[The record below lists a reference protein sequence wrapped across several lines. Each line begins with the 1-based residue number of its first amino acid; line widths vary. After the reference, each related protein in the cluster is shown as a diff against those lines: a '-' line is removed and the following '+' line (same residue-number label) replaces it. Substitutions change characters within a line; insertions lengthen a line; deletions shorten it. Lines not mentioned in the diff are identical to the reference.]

1 MDKKL
6 GIISIVLVVSL
17 FLISTVMYCPVV
29 NADSINN
36 NNNNNTDNSIGLT
49 IPLPFSSH
57 IADQII
63 DEKNYVNNILPFP

>member
-17 FLISTVMYCPVV
+17 FLITTVMYCPIV

-36 NNNNNTDNSIGLT
+36 NNNTDNSVELT

-63 DEKNYVNNILPFP
+63 DEKSYVNNILPFP

>member
-6 GIISIVLVVSL
+6 GIIGIVLVVSL
-17 FLISTVMYCPVV
+17 FLMSTVIYCPIV

-36 NNNNNTDNSIGLT
+36 NNTNTDNSVELT
-49 IPLPFSSH
+49 IPLPFSSY
-57 IADQII
+57 IADKII

>member
-6 GIISIVLVVSL
+6 GIIGIVLVVSL
-17 FLISTVMYCPVV
+17 FLMSTVIYCPII
-29 NADSINN
+29 NAISI
-36 NNNNNTDNSIGLT
+36 NNNNTDNSVKLT

-63 DEKNYVNNILPFP
+63 DDS

>member
-1 MDKKL
+1 MVKKL

-17 FLISTVMYCPVV
+17 FLITTVMYCPIV

-36 NNNNNTDNSIGLT
+36 NNNNTDNCVELT

-63 DEKNYVNNILPFP
+63 DEKSYVNNILPFP

>member
-17 FLISTVMYCPVV
+17 FLITTVMYCPIV
-29 NADSINN
+29 NAYSINN
-36 NNNNNTDNSIGLT
+36 KTDDSVELT

>member
-1 MDKKL
+1 MVKKL

-17 FLISTVMYCPVV
+17 FLITTVMYCPIV

-36 NNNNNTDNSIGLT
+36 NTDNSVELT
-49 IPLPFSSH
+49 IPLPFSSY

>member
-17 FLISTVMYCPVV
+17 FLITAVMYCPIV

-36 NNNNNTDNSIGLT
+36 NTDNSVELT

-57 IADQII
+57 IADQIF

>member
-6 GIISIVLVVSL
+6 RILSIVLVVSL
-17 FLISTVMYCPVV
+17 FLMSTVIYCPIV
-29 NADSINN
+29 NAISI
-36 NNNNNTDNSIGLT
+36 NNNNTDNSVKLT

>member
-17 FLISTVMYCPVV
+17 FLIATVICCPIV
-29 NADSINN
+29 NADSFNK
-36 NNNNNTDNSIGLT
+36 NNTDNTFELT

-57 IADQII
+57 MADQII
-63 DEKNYVNNILPFP
+63 DKKNYVNNILPFP

>member
-1 MDKKL
+1 MVKKL

-17 FLISTVMYCPVV
+17 FLITTVMYCPIV

-36 NNNNNTDNSIGLT
+36 NNNTDNSVELT

>member
-17 FLISTVMYCPVV
+17 FLITTVMYCPIV

-36 NNNNNTDNSIGLT
+36 NTDNSVELT

>member
-6 GIISIVLVVSL
+6 GINSIVLVMSL
-17 FLISTVMYCPVV
+17 FLMSTVIYCPIV

-36 NNNNNTDNSIGLT
+36 NNNNTDNSVELT
-49 IPLPFSSH
+49 IPLPFSSY

>member
-1 MDKKL
+1 MVKKL

-17 FLISTVMYCPVV
+17 FLITTVMYCPIV

-36 NNNNNTDNSIGLT
+36 NTDNSVELT

-57 IADQII
+57 IVDQII
-63 DEKNYVNNILPFP
+63 DEKKYVNNILPFP

>member
-17 FLISTVMYCPVV
+17 VLMSTFIYCPIV

-36 NNNNNTDNSIGLT
+36 NNNNTDNSGELT
-49 IPLPFSSH
+49 IPLPFGSH

>member
-6 GIISIVLVVSL
+6 GILNIVLVVSL
-17 FLISTVMYCPVV
+17 FLMSAFIYCPIV

-36 NNNNNTDNSIGLT
+36 NNNNTDNSVELT

-57 IADQII
+57 IANQII
-63 DEKNYVNNILPFP
+63 DERNYVNNILPFP

>member
-6 GIISIVLVVSL
+6 GIISIVLVLLL
-17 FLISTVMYCPVV
+17 FLISTVMYCPIV
-29 NADSINN
+29 NAESINN
-36 NNNNNTDNSIGLT
+36 NNTENSVELT

>member
-17 FLISTVMYCPVV
+17 FLISTVMYCPIV
-29 NADSINN
+29 NADLIND
-36 NNNNNTDNSIGLT
+36 NNTDNSVKLT

-63 DEKNYVNNILPFP
+63 NEKKYVNNILPFP

>member
-1 MDKKL
+1 MVKKL

-17 FLISTVMYCPVV
+17 FLITTVMYCPIV

-36 NNNNNTDNSIGLT
+36 KTDDSVELT

>member
-17 FLISTVMYCPVV
+17 FLITTVMYCPIV

-36 NNNNNTDNSIGLT
+36 NTDNSVELT

-63 DEKNYVNNILPFP
+63 DGKSYVNNILPFP

>member
-17 FLISTVMYCPVV
+17 FLISTVMYCPIV
-29 NADSINN
+29 NADLIND
-36 NNNNNTDNSIGLT
+36 NNTDNSVKLT

-63 DEKNYVNNILPFP
+63 NEKNYVNNILPFP

>member
-17 FLISTVMYCPVV
+17 FLITTVMYCPIV

-36 NNNNNTDNSIGLT
+36 NTDNSVELT

-63 DEKNYVNNILPFP
+63 DEKSYVNNILPFP

>member
-17 FLISTVMYCPVV
+17 FLISTVMYCPIV
-29 NADSINN
+29 NADLI
-36 NNNNNTDNSIGLT
+36 NNNNTDNSVKLT

-63 DEKNYVNNILPFP
+63 NEKNYVNNILPFP

>member
-1 MDKKL
+1 MVKKL

-17 FLISTVMYCPVV
+17 FLITTVMFCPIV

-36 NNNNNTDNSIGLT
+36 NTDNSVELT

-63 DEKNYVNNILPFP
+63 DEKSYVNNILPFP

>member
-17 FLISTVMYCPVV
+17 FLITTVMYCPIV

-36 NNNNNTDNSIGLT
+36 NTDNSVKLT

>member
-6 GIISIVLVVSL
+6 RILSIVLVVSL
-17 FLISTVMYCPVV
+17 FLMSTVIYCPII
-29 NADSINN
+29 NAISI
-36 NNNNNTDNSIGLT
+36 NNNNTDNSVKLT
-49 IPLPFSSH
+49 IPLPFGSH

>member
-17 FLISTVMYCPVV
+17 FLISTVMYCRIV
-29 NADSINN
+29 NADLIND
-36 NNNNNTDNSIGLT
+36 NNTDNSVKLT

-63 DEKNYVNNILPFP
+63 NEKNYVNNILPFP

>member
-6 GIISIVLVVSL
+6 GIISTVLVISL
-17 FLISTVMYCPVV
+17 FLMSTVMYCPIV

-36 NNNNNTDNSIGLT
+36 NTDNSVELT

-63 DEKNYVNNILPFP
+63 DEKSYVNNILPFP

>member
-1 MDKKL
+1 MVKKL

-17 FLISTVMYCPVV
+17 FLITTVMYCPIV

-36 NNNNNTDNSIGLT
+36 NNNTDNSVELT

-63 DEKNYVNNILPFP
+63 DEKSYVNNILPFP

>member
-6 GIISIVLVVSL
+6 GIIGIVLVVSL
-17 FLISTVMYCPVV
+17 FLMSTVIYCPIV

-36 NNNNNTDNSIGLT
+36 NNTDNSGELT
-49 IPLPFSSH
+49 IPLPFGSH

>member
-6 GIISIVLVVSL
+6 GIIGIVLVVSL
-17 FLISTVMYCPVV
+17 FLMSTVIYCPIV

-36 NNNNNTDNSIGLT
+36 NDNTDNSGEIR
-49 IPLPFSSH
+49 IPLPFGSH

>member
-6 GIISIVLVVSL
+6 RILSIVLVVSL
-17 FLISTVMYCPVV
+17 FLMSTVIYCPII
-29 NADSINN
+29 NAISI
-36 NNNNNTDNSIGLT
+36 NNNNTDNSVKLT

>member
-1 MDKKL
+1 MEKKL

-17 FLISTVMYCPVV
+17 FLISTVMYCPIV
-29 NADSINN
+29 NADLIND
-36 NNNNNTDNSIGLT
+36 NNTDNSVKLT

-63 DEKNYVNNILPFP
+63 NEKNYVNNILPFP

>member
-17 FLISTVMYCPVV
+17 FLISIVMYCPIVS
-29 NADSINN
+29 ADSINN
-36 NNNNNTDNSIGLT
+36 NTDNSVKLT

>member
-1 MDKKL
+1 MVKKL

-17 FLISTVMYCPVV
+17 FLITTVMYCPIV

-36 NNNNNTDNSIGLT
+36 NTDNSVELT

-63 DEKNYVNNILPFP
+63 DEKSYVNNILPFP